1 VVEFAPDLVGQRLSG
16 RDGSE
21 DENQKQQDILD
32 IIHVLLVQKCVQPL
46 RGTDHLI
53 FVLG

>member
-32 IIHVLLVQKCVQPL
+32 IIHVLLVQSVFNRCVA
-46 RGTDHLI
+46 RI
-53 FVLG
+53 I